1 MTTQAVPALG
11 EGATEGIS
19 EGVNEAISGAAANAE
34 QTLSIWYLI
43 SEAGII
49 VQAVMLILLLASV
62 VSWVMIIQRARYQS
76 RAKALFSRFEKTF
89 WSGVDL
95 NQLYR
100 QSNEHASR
108 GRVSGIEMIF
118 RSGFKEFSRLRQQD
132 NIDSDTVM
140 VGTTRAMRVA
150 LAREEEK
157 LEANLPFL
165 ASVASVSPYIGLF
178 GTVWGIMNSFRGLAT
193 AGQATLATVAPG
205 ISEALIATAM
215 GLFAAIPA
223 VLAYNRFSARADALR
238 GNYETFAEELA
249 AILHRQL
256 HR

>member
-1 MTTQAVPALG
+1 MSEQVVNTG
-11 EGATEGIS
+11 INGAG
-19 EGVNEAISGAAANAE
+19 
-34 QTLSIWYLI
+34 QTLSIWSLI
-43 SEAGII
+43 MDAGIV

-62 VSWVMIIQRARYQS
+62 ISWIMILQRASYQR
-76 RAKALFSRFEKTF
+76 RARALFNKFEKTF
-89 WSGVDL
+89 WSGIDL

-100 QSNEHASR
+100 QGNEKASR
-108 GRVSGIEMIF
+108 GKVSGIEMIF
-118 RSGFKEFSRLRQQD
+118 RSGFNEFSRLRQQD
-132 NIDSDTVM
+132 NIDPDTVM

-150 LAREEEK
+150 LAREQEK

-223 VLAYNRFSARADALR
+223 VLAYNRFSARADALTN
-238 GNYETFAEELA
+238 NYETFAEELA